1 MKRNKVLNISI
12 FIALL
17 FHVSGLIGMYS
28 EARPWFVSS
37 TPITLLL
44 MTILIILNEKTIGRK
59 FVLFFG
65 LCFLVG
71 FMCEVIGTNTG
82 LLFGN
87 YKYGEAMGLKV
98 FGVPILIGVQWF
110 VTVFSIG
117 NVVLF
122 GYKKIKGNDDRSL
135 LINSTLVIIGAGL
148 TTLFDFILEPAAISL
163 TYWDWYPTGVVPM
176 FNYVCWFVISGLLLI
191 PFYFT
196 KTISRNVNYFAAILI
211 LIQTIFFLL
220 V

>member
-1 MKRNKVLNISI
+1 
-12 FIALL
+12 
-17 FHVSGLIGMYS
+17 
-28 EARPWFVSS
+28 
-37 TPITLLL
+37 

-196 KTISRNVNYFAAILI
+196 KTISSNVNYFAAILI

>member
-196 KTISRNVNYFAAILI
+196 KTISSNVNYFAAILI